1 MYDIIFVRIPW
12 TARSSVQGF
21 LSPGPEFTPV
31 HGPATSPRRIQF
43 AIDPRHRVRI
53 RKALLKLIVK
63 KMVAEYEIIKT
74 EKEKLEKENS
84 KLKEEI
90 AEMIRVN
97 ESIFE
102 SGSKLDIRPEDLPNR
117 FSKLLPVPY
126 RHFRFTIMQSYD

>member
-1 MYDIIFVRIPW
+1 
-12 TARSSVQGF
+12 
-21 LSPGPEFTPV
+21 
-31 HGPATSPRRIQF
+31 
-43 AIDPRHRVRI
+43 
-53 RKALLKLIVK
+53 
-63 KMVAEYEIIKT
+63 MVAEYEIIKT

-117 FSKLLPVPY
+117 FSKFFPVITSGPD
-126 RHFRFTIMQSYD
+126 FRLEHLSYMIYGMIYYDFSNTEGETEGEIR

>member
-1 MYDIIFVRIPW
+1 MVGSSSWSTEIRTVGVWSPFVESW
-12 TARSSVQGF
+12 
-21 LSPGPEFTPV
+21 
-31 HGPATSPRRIQF
+31 
-43 AIDPRHRVRI
+43 
-53 RKALLKLIVK
+53 LKLIVK

-126 RHFRFTIMQSYD
+126 RNFRFTIMQSYD

>member
-1 MYDIIFVRIPW
+1 
-12 TARSSVQGF
+12 
-21 LSPGPEFTPV
+21 
-31 HGPATSPRRIQF
+31 
-43 AIDPRHRVRI
+43 
-53 RKALLKLIVK
+53 
-63 KMVAEYEIIKT
+63 MVAEYEIIKT

>member
-1 MYDIIFVRIPW
+1 MVSEYDN
-12 TARSSVQGF
+12 
-21 LSPGPEFTPV
+21 
-31 HGPATSPRRIQF
+31 
-43 AIDPRHRVRI
+43 
-53 RKALLKLIVK
+53 
-63 KMVAEYEIIKT
+63 MKT

-117 FSKLLPVPY
+117 FSKLFPVD
-126 RHFRFTIMQSYD
+126 FRS

>member
-1 MYDIIFVRIPW
+1 M
-12 TARSSVQGF
+12 
-21 LSPGPEFTPV
+21 
-31 HGPATSPRRIQF
+31 
-43 AIDPRHRVRI
+43 
-53 RKALLKLIVK
+53 
-63 KMVAEYEIIKT
+63 KT

-117 FSKLLPVPY
+117 FSKLFPVITSGRFPVVVPY
-126 RHFRFTIMQSYD
+126 NLL

>member
-1 MYDIIFVRIPW
+1 MVSEYDN
-12 TARSSVQGF
+12 
-21 LSPGPEFTPV
+21 
-31 HGPATSPRRIQF
+31 
-43 AIDPRHRVRI
+43 
-53 RKALLKLIVK
+53 
-63 KMVAEYEIIKT
+63 MKT

-117 FSKLLPVPY
+117 FSELFPVITSGRFPVVVPY
-126 RHFRFTIMQSYD
+126 NLL

>member
-1 MYDIIFVRIPW
+1 M
-12 TARSSVQGF
+12 
-21 LSPGPEFTPV
+21 
-31 HGPATSPRRIQF
+31 
-43 AIDPRHRVRI
+43 
-53 RKALLKLIVK
+53 
-63 KMVAEYEIIKT
+63 KT

-117 FSKLLPVPY
+117 FSKLFPVITCGTD
-126 RHFRFTIMQSYD
+126 FRFEVHMIYYDFSNAEGETEGEIR

>member
-1 MYDIIFVRIPW
+1 
-12 TARSSVQGF
+12 
-21 LSPGPEFTPV
+21 
-31 HGPATSPRRIQF
+31 
-43 AIDPRHRVRI
+43 
-53 RKALLKLIVK
+53 
-63 KMVAEYEIIKT
+63 MVAEYEIIKT

-90 AEMIRVN
+90 AEMIRAN

-117 FSKLLPVPY
+117 FSKLLPVTY

>member
-1 MYDIIFVRIPW
+1 MVSEYDN
-12 TARSSVQGF
+12 
-21 LSPGPEFTPV
+21 
-31 HGPATSPRRIQF
+31 
-43 AIDPRHRVRI
+43 
-53 RKALLKLIVK
+53 
-63 KMVAEYEIIKT
+63 MKT

-117 FSKLLPVPY
+117 FSKLFPVPTSGGSFIY
-126 RHFRFTIMQSYD
+126 GMIYYDFSNAEGETEGEIR

>member
-1 MYDIIFVRIPW
+1 MVSEYDN
-12 TARSSVQGF
+12 
-21 LSPGPEFTPV
+21 
-31 HGPATSPRRIQF
+31 
-43 AIDPRHRVRI
+43 
-53 RKALLKLIVK
+53 
-63 KMVAEYEIIKT
+63 MKT

-117 FSKLLPVPY
+117 FSKLFPVIISG
-126 RHFRFTIMQSYD
+126 RSAI

>member
-1 MYDIIFVRIPW
+1 
-12 TARSSVQGF
+12 
-21 LSPGPEFTPV
+21 
-31 HGPATSPRRIQF
+31 
-43 AIDPRHRVRI
+43 
-53 RKALLKLIVK
+53 
-63 KMVAEYEIIKT
+63 MVAEYEIIKT

-126 RHFRFTIMQSYD
+126 RNFRFTIMQSYD